1 MVDNNSIK
9 AEVEVEELTV
19 EDIEAIEELE
29 DYLDWTAFDDDMLAT
44 ELLKFEM
51 LSNDWGER

>member
-1 MVDNNSIK
+1 MVANNSIK

>member
-51 LSNDWGER
+51 LANDWGER